1 MNQKTILETFS
12 DILKETKF
20 LIQNQSVSVFR
31 FQNEKDPNDFVFP
44 WKSKVPETLEKQ
56 KKQQKESQ
64 RKNRDLVNFSCTLC
78 QGKLSGVR
86 QFLHKGRKPILV
98 LHYSG
103 ATTAK
108 EKPFTKT
115 RPNQIFK
122 DKLTEISWDG
132 VVKKVFGFSYEE
144 FYYEEYPACTFS
156 HTDSKDSDWNTR
168 LENCKF
174 HVKETVEEFGIK
186 AIVILGSSA
195 RLLFGAEKAKEQL
208 GKVMEWELGGLKIPL
223 LTTRSPEAL
232 VFLGEKAKKADSE
245 TNLFQYGKEKQDLE
259 DSFVSHLS
267 ILKPYL

>member
-1 MNQKTILETFS
+1 MNQKTILENFT

-20 LIQNQSVSVFR
+20 LIQNQTLPVFR
-31 FQNEKDPNDFVFP
+31 FQEETDPNDFVFP
-44 WKSKVPETLEKQ
+44 WKSKVPESLEIQ

-64 RKNRDLVNFSCTLC
+64 RKNRDLINFSCTLC

-122 DKLTEISWDG
+122 DKLTEVSWDG
-132 VVKKVFGFSYEE
+132 IIQKVFGFSFEE

-156 HTDSKDSDWNTR
+156 HTDSKETDWKQR
-168 LENCKF
+168 LETCKV

-195 RLLFGAEKAKEQL
+195 RLLFGPEKAKEQL
-208 GKVMEWELGGLKIPL
+208 GKVEDLDLNGIKIPM

-232 VFLGEKAKKADSE
+232 VFLGEKAKKSDSE

-259 DSFVSHLS
+259 ESFISHLS
-267 ILKPYL
+267 VLKPYL

>member
-1 MNQKTILETFS
+1 MNQKKILESFS

-20 LIQNQSVSVFR
+20 LIQNQAISVFR
-31 FQNEKDPNDFVFP
+31 FQNETDPNDYVFP
-44 WKSKVPETLEKQ
+44 WKSKVPESLENQ
-56 KKQQKESQ
+56 KKQQKEIQ
-64 RKNRDLVNFSCTLC
+64 RKSRDLINFSCTLC

-86 QFLHKGRKPILV
+86 QFLHKGRKSILV

-122 DKLTEISWDG
+122 DKLTEMSWDSII
-132 VVKKVFGFSYEE
+132 KKVFGFSYEE
-144 FYYEEYPACTFS
+144 FFYQEYPACTFS
-156 HTDSKDSDWNTR
+156 HTDSKESDWFGR
-168 LENCKF
+168 LEHCKV

-186 AIVILGSSA
+186 GIVILGSSA

-208 GKVMEWELGGLKIPL
+208 GKVIEWELLGNKIPL

-232 VFLGEKAKKADSE
+232 VFLEEKAKKADSE

-259 DSFVSHLS
+259 DSFISHLS

>member
-1 MNQKTILETFS
+1 MDQKTILETFT

-20 LIQNQSVSVFR
+20 LIQNQAVSIFR
-31 FQNEKDPNDFVFP
+31 FQDEQDPNDYVFP
-44 WKSKVPETLEKQ
+44 WKSKVPESIENQ
-56 KKQQKESQ
+56 KKQQKENQ
-64 RKNRDLVNFSCTLC
+64 RNNRDLVNFSCTLC

-108 EKPFTKT
+108 EKLFTKT

-122 DKLTEISWDG
+122 DKLTEVSWDSI
-132 VVKKVFGFSYEE
+132 VKTVFGFSYEE

-156 HTDSKDSDWNTR
+156 HTDSKELDWNTR
-168 LENCKF
+168 LENCKV

-195 RLLFGAEKAKEQL
+195 RLLFGPEKAKEQL
-208 GKVMEWELGGLKIPL
+208 GKVIEWDLEGKKIPL

-259 DSFVSHLS
+259 ESFISHLS